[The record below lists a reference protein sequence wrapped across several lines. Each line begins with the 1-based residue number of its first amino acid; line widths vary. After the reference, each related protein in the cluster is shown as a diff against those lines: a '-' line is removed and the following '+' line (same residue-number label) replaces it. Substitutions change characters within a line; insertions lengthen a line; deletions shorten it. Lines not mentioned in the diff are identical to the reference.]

1 MPNKSQ
7 QRRGTGRR
15 SGEDR
20 PPDTASGHRRA
31 TARVPALAA
40 RGDGA
45 VPRRFGAVRDAPF
58 SGSSRRPWAGAM

>member
-1 MPNKSQ
+1 MPNKSR

-45 VPRRFGAVRDAPF
+45 VPPTVRSGARCAILGIIPTTV
-58 SGSSRRPWAGAM
+58 SRSH